1 MNAVD
6 FGVGFSLGLI
16 SSLHCVQMCGPIVL
30 SYSVAVESLTQNG
43 SRPAASSLLGNHL
56 AYNTGRILTYTALGA
71 AAGFAGHTLGL
82 LGRFAGLGHTVM
94 IAAGAAMIVLSV
106 FLLGLVPARL
116 QSVLRIPQSFLK
128 RAGGLISAPG
138 LKKRFFLGLSLG
150 FLPCGLIY
158 AALLKA
164 MATGSLADG
173 AFTMVAFGLGTA
185 SSLLAIG
192 LFSSAIRMRFNRWGS
207 QLAAVSV
214 MVMGIVLIWRG
225 AMPGIMPHDH
235 LHAHH

>member
-1 MNAVD
+1 VNAVD
-6 FGVGFSLGLI
+6 FGVGFTLGLV
-16 SSLHCVQMCGPIVL
+16 SSLHCAQMCGPIVL

-71 AAGFAGHTLGL
+71 AAGFAGHTMGM
-82 LGRFAGLGHTVM
+82 LGRLAGFSHTVM
-94 IAAGAAMIVLSV
+94 VAAGAAMIVLSV

-116 QSVLRIPQSFLK
+116 QSVLLVPASFLK
-128 RAGGLISAPG
+128 RAGSLISAPG
-138 LKKRFFLGLSLG
+138 LKKRFLLGLSLG

-173 AFTMVAFGLGTA
+173 AFTMLAFGLGTA
-185 SSLLAIG
+185 CSLLAIG
-192 LFSSAIRMRFNRWGS
+192 LFSSAIRMRVNRWGS

-214 MVMGIVLIWRG
+214 MVMGIALVWRG
-225 AMPGIMPHDH
+225 TMPGVMTHDH
-235 LHAHH
+235 MHAHH